1 MLANSLNT
9 GSSRSHRAPCVHLDD
24 AMLAT
29 ASAVSAHRSH
39 AAETRG
45 TRASTPY
52 AARDKTQRARR
63 GEFRQTHI
71 LAVRPGSNLG
81 ENFQQEEHRAV
92 RGVCAR
98 SLARV
103 FVERCKGEN
112 VIRVL
117 EHSRRRE
124 RRRRDISPPPCARRD
139 SFRTGIA
146 RWARCTPCRSS
157 RPCTQSY
164 PWPDSVSIARI
175 TPRRG
180 INSDARQTRHPSP
193 TSTAAGG
200 RLFQFIAQVRDERW
214 KPLEKVDDSHLATR
228 TVRRVLARAPRG
240 VHVSAHLGEQRRR
253 TRVSP
258 RF

>member
-52 AARDKTQRARR
+52 AARETRRAAAAAANSDRHTSSPYVPDR
-63 GEFRQTHI
+63 TS
-71 LAVRPGSNLG
+71 VRISNRKSIAPCAAFVLG
-81 ENFQQEEHRAV
+81 LSRACSSSDV
-92 RGVCAR
+92 KAR
-98 SLARV
+98 MSSAYSSTRDARNDGD
-103 FVERCKGEN
+103 EM
-112 VIRVL
+112 
-117 EHSRRRE
+117 
-124 RRRRDISPPPCARRD
+124 ISPPPCARRD

-193 TSTAAGG
+193 TSTRRSPFPIHRAG
-200 RLFQFIAQVRDERW
+200 
-214 KPLEKVDDSHLATR
+214 TR
-228 TVRRVLARAPRG
+228 
-240 VHVSAHLGEQRRR
+240 
-253 TRVSP
+253 
-258 RF
+258 